1 MAVAAWQRQQLP
13 RQPCSGHSEPAG
25 THRLCQRVHI
35 TTHLNSPMRRVF
47 SALQG
52 SLLGRPAGKVL
63 LFFIRPA
70 GKAIIITFLFSA
82 VSRPQEVSLQ
92 HLIIIAGNIK
102 VDASRK
108 LQIKHPT
115 SLRPRVLTNLGGLDG
130 VPPWIAGTMPQPLR
144 NAHSN
149 MPRLVSR
156 CLIAICCLFNSDPL
170 PSLALPRL
178 NPSILSCSD
187 ETTTATTRATT
198 TTTPLLEEAPAARC
212 DPRPS

>member
-1 MAVAAWQRQQLP
+1 MNMTTTATTTSTTTPKTASTHSPPQKRRQHSRHHSHFNGNLNITLQL
-13 RQPCSGHSEPAG
+13 
-25 THRLCQRVHI
+25 
-35 TTHLNSPMRRVF
+35 RRALMF

-70 GKAIIITFLFSA
+70 GKAIIIIFLFSA

-92 HLIIIAGNIK
+92 HLIIITGNIE
-102 VDASRK
+102 VNVSRK

-130 VPPWIAGTMPQPLR
+130 IPLWIAGTMPQPLR

-156 CLIAICCLFNSDPL
+156 YLIAIYCL
-170 PSLALPRL
+170 A
-178 NPSILSCSD
+178 
-187 ETTTATTRATT
+187 
-198 TTTPLLEEAPAARC
+198 
-212 DPRPS
+212 